1 MQGLE
6 YDFIREAQVR
16 EEEESTAEEVFRRRR
31 EKRLRVLHFDERK
44 SCDAEELLS
53 SMKRVTMILGRKNSI
68 VRTERDVYEKRTLAL
83 LRALSEG
90 GRRYLFLRRRRRR
103 FRYCR
108 R

>member
-6 YDFIREAQVR
+6 YDFVREAQVR

-53 SMKRVTMILGRKNSI
+53 S
-68 VRTERDVYEKRTLAL
+68 
-83 LRALSEG
+83 
-90 GRRYLFLRRRRRR
+90 
-103 FRYCR
+103 
-108 R
+108 